1 MLLYGKEPMKISYHP
16 TKFGGHKDCG
26 GEDIMILQNVIL
38 QNHVIKRSCEFEV
51 GYHPDKFGSHRHS
64 DS

>member
-1 MLLYGKEPMKISYHP
+1 MKISYHP

>member
-1 MLLYGKEPMKISYHP
+1 MKISYHP

-26 GEDIMILQNVIL
+26 GEDIMILVCHVIL
-38 QNHVIKRSCEFEV
+38 EKHVIKMSCEFEV

>member
-1 MLLYGKEPMKISYHP
+1 MKISYHP

-26 GEDIMILQNVIL
+26 GEDIMILVCHVIL
-38 QNHVIKRSCEFEV
+38 ENHVIKMSCEFEV